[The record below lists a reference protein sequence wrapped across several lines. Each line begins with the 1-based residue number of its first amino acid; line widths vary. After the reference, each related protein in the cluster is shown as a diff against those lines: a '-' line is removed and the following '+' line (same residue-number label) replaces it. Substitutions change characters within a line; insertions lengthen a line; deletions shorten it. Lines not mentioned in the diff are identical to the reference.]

1 MPRNVGSIDRLLR
14 ALLGIFLI
22 AAPFVTGWPLF
33 EATWATVVACLAGG
47 VMLAVAASRFCPIY
61 SLVGIKTCKA

>member
-33 EATWATVVACLAGG
+33 
-47 VMLAVAASRFCPIY
+47 
-61 SLVGIKTCKA
+61 